1 MMIGSFFPAL
11 NGNADDKEYIIMK
24 RKADELL
31 PDLRNFFWPRPTIK
45 GILGCIVLILALFA
59 MMYAISSTGG
69 PSTGFRPLSM
79 TERIFCA
86 SIFPA
91 GCLFY
96 ALIYFVRSRLLM
108 KSIEKRWPT
117 KEEKERLNKNF
128 AEAAT
133 VFRGNVKIGKEYTF
147 LRMEQKIVETGLI
160 RSFHTETRSYA
171 RGSAT
176 YIIATVRDPEEEYER
191 EIDVLILGA
200 NKKGKEEADDLIHE
214 AISVLRFMLPEKSDD
229 E

>member
-1 MMIGSFFPAL
+1 M
-11 NGNADDKEYIIMK
+11 DDSTDEREVEYIMK

-86 SIFPA
+86 CIFPA

-96 ALIYFVRSRLLM
+96 ALISFVRSRLLM
-108 KSIEKRWPT
+108 QSIEKRWPT

-133 VFRGNVKIGKEYTF
+133 VYRGTVKIGKEYTF
-147 LRMEQKIVETGLI
+147 MRVEQKIVETGHI
-160 RSFHTETRSYA
+160 RSFHSETRSF
-171 RGSAT
+171 GKGTAT
-176 YIIATVRDPEEEYER
+176 YIIATVQDPEEESER

-200 NKKGKEEADDLIHE
+200 NKKGKEKADDLIHE
-214 AISVLRFMLPEKSDD
+214 AISVLRFMRRE
-229 E
+229 

>member
-31 PDLRNFFWPRPTIK
+31 PDLRNFFWPRPTIIE
-45 GILGCIVLILALFA
+45 ILGCIVLVLALFA
-59 MMYAISSTGG
+59 IMYALLRTGG
-69 PSTGFRPLSM
+69 PAMGYRPFSRQ
-79 TERIFCA
+79 ERFFVAC
-86 SIFPA
+86 IFPA

-96 ALIYFVRSRLLM
+96 ALIQFVRSFLLM

-133 VFRGNVKIGKEYTF
+133 VFRGTVKIGKEYTF
-147 LRMEQKIVETGLI
+147 LRMEQKIIETKLI
-160 RSFHTETRSYA
+160 RSFQTETRSYA
-171 RGSAT
+171 RGSVRS
-176 YIIATVRDPEEEYER
+176 IIALVRDPGEEYKR
-191 EIDVLILGA
+191 EIDVLFLGA
-200 NKKGKEEADDLIHE
+200 NKKGKDEADDLINE
-214 AISVLRFMLPEKSDD
+214 AISVLRFMLREKSDD

>member
-1 MMIGSFFPAL
+1 MVIGFFFPAL
-11 NGNADDKEYIIMK
+11 QGIADDKEYIMK
-24 RKADELL
+24 KKADELL
-31 PDLRNFFWPRPTIK
+31 PDLRNFFWPRPTIIE
-45 GILGCIVLILALFA
+45 ILGCIVLVLALFA
-59 MMYAISSTGG
+59 IMYALLRTGG
-69 PSTGFRPLSM
+69 PAMGYRPFSRQ
-79 TERIFCA
+79 ERFFVAC
-86 SIFPA
+86 IFPA

-96 ALIYFVRSRLLM
+96 ALIQFVRSFLLM

>member
-1 MMIGSFFPAL
+1 MIGSFFPAL

-31 PDLRNFFWPRPTIK
+31 PDLRNFFWPRPTVK
-45 GILGCIVLILALFA
+45 EILGSIAVVLALFA
-59 MMYAISSTGG
+59 IMYVLLPIGG
-69 PSTGFRPLSM
+69 PAMGYRPFSRQ
-79 TERIFCA
+79 ERFFVAC
-86 SIFPA
+86 IFPA

-96 ALIYFVRSRLLM
+96 ALIQFVRSLLLM

-133 VFRGNVKIGKEYTF
+133 VFRGTVKIGKEYAF
-147 LRMEQKIVETGLI
+147 MHKEQKIVETKLI
-160 RSFHTETRSYA
+160 RSFHTEIRSYA
-171 RGSAT
+171 RGSAR
-176 YIIATVRDPEEEYER
+176 YITALVRDPEEEYER

-200 NKKGKEEADDLIHE
+200 NKKGKEEADDLINE
-214 AISVLRFMLPEKSDD
+214 AISVLRFMLREKSDD

>member
-1 MMIGSFFPAL
+1 MRSAGLTALDGST
-11 NGNADDKEYIIMK
+11 DEREMEHIMK

-45 GILGCIVLILALFA
+45 GILGCIVLIIALFA

-69 PSTGFRPLSM
+69 PSTGFRPLS
-79 TERIFCA
+79 
-86 SIFPA
+86 
-91 GCLFY
+91 
-96 ALIYFVRSRLLM
+96 M

>member
-31 PDLRNFFWPRPTIK
+31 PDLRNFFWPRPTIIE
-45 GILGCIVLILALFA
+45 ILGCIVLVLSLFA
-59 MMYAISSTGG
+59 IMYALLRTGG
-69 PSTGFRPLSM
+69 PAMGYRPFSRQ
-79 TERIFCA
+79 ERFFVAC
-86 SIFPA
+86 IFPA

-96 ALIYFVRSRLLM
+96 ALIQFVRSLLLM

-133 VFRGNVKIGKEYTF
+133 VFRGTVKIGKEYTF
-147 LRMEQKIVETGLI
+147 LRMEQKIIETKLI
-160 RSFHTETRSYA
+160 RSFQTETRSYA
-171 RGSAT
+171 RGSVRS
-176 YIIATVRDPEEEYER
+176 IIALVRDPGEEYKR
-191 EIDVLILGA
+191 EIDVLFLGA
-200 NKKGKEEADDLIHE
+200 NKKGKDEADDLINE
-214 AISVLRFMLPEKSDD
+214 AISVLRFMLREKSD
-229 E
+229 EG

>member
-1 MMIGSFFPAL
+1 MIGSFFPAL

-31 PDLRNFFWPRPTIK
+31 PDLRNFFWPRPTIIE
-45 GILGCIVLILALFA
+45 ILGCIVLVLSLFA
-59 MMYAISSTGG
+59 IMYALLRTGG
-69 PSTGFRPLSM
+69 PAMGYRPFSRQ
-79 TERIFCA
+79 ERFFVAC
-86 SIFPA
+86 IFPA

-96 ALIYFVRSRLLM
+96 ALIQFVRSFLLM

-133 VFRGNVKIGKEYTF
+133 VFRGTVKIGKEYTF
-147 LRMEQKIVETGLI
+147 LRMEQKIIETKLI
-160 RSFHTETRSYA
+160 RSFQTETRSYA
-171 RGSAT
+171 RGSVRS
-176 YIIATVRDPEEEYER
+176 IIALVRDPGEEYKR
-191 EIDVLILGA
+191 EIDVLFLGA
-200 NKKGKEEADDLIHE
+200 NKKGKDEADDLINE
-214 AISVLRFMLPEKSDD
+214 AISVLRFMLREKSDD

>member
-31 PDLRNFFWPRPTIK
+31 PDLRNFFWPRPTIIE
-45 GILGCIVLILALFA
+45 ILGCIVLVLSLFA
-59 MMYAISSTGG
+59 IMYALLRTGG
-69 PSTGFRPLSM
+69 PAMGYRPFSRQ
-79 TERIFCA
+79 ERFFVAC
-86 SIFPA
+86 IFPA

-96 ALIYFVRSRLLM
+96 ALIQFVRSFLLM
-108 KSIEKRWPT
+108 KSIDKRWPT

-133 VFRGNVKIGKEYTF
+133 VFRGTVKIGKEYTF
-147 LRMEQKIVETGLI
+147 LRMEQKIIETKLI
-160 RSFHTETRSYA
+160 RSFQTETRSYA
-171 RGSAT
+171 RGSVRS
-176 YIIATVRDPEEEYER
+176 IIALVRDPGEEYKR
-191 EIDVLILGA
+191 EIDVLFLGA
-200 NKKGKEEADDLIHE
+200 NKKGKDEADDLINE
-214 AISVLRFMLPEKSDD
+214 AISVLRFMLREKSDD

>member
-31 PDLRNFFWPRPTIK
+31 PDLRNFFWPRPTIIE
-45 GILGCIVLILALFA
+45 ILGCIVLVLALFA
-59 MMYAISSTGG
+59 IMYALLRTGG
-69 PSTGFRPLSM
+69 PAMGYRPFSRQ
-79 TERIFCA
+79 ERFFVAC
-86 SIFPA
+86 IFPA

-96 ALIYFVRSRLLM
+96 ALIQFVRSLLLM

-133 VFRGNVKIGKEYTF
+133 VFRGTVKIGKEYTF
-147 LRMEQKIVETGLI
+147 LRMEQKIIETKLI
-160 RSFHTETRSYA
+160 RSFQTETRSYA
-171 RGSAT
+171 RG
-176 YIIATVRDPEEEYER
+176 
-191 EIDVLILGA
+191 
-200 NKKGKEEADDLIHE
+200 
-214 AISVLRFMLPEKSDD
+214 
-229 E
+229 

>member
-31 PDLRNFFWPRPTIK
+31 PDLRNFFWPRPTIIE
-45 GILGCIVLILALFA
+45 ILGCIVLVLALFA
-59 MMYAISSTGG
+59 IMYALLRTGG
-69 PSTGFRPLSM
+69 PAMGYRPFSRQ
-79 TERIFCA
+79 ERFFVAC
-86 SIFPA
+86 IFPA

-96 ALIYFVRSRLLM
+96 ALIQFVRSLLLM

-133 VFRGNVKIGKEYTF
+133 VFRGTVKIGKEYTF
-147 LRMEQKIVETGLI
+147 LRMEQKIIETKLI
-160 RSFHTETRSYA
+160 RSFQTETRSYA
-171 RGSAT
+171 RGSVRS
-176 YIIATVRDPEEEYER
+176 IIALVRDPGEEYKR
-191 EIDVLILGA
+191 EIDVLFLGA
-200 NKKGKEEADDLIHE
+200 NKKGKDEADDLINE
-214 AISVLRFMLPEKSDD
+214 AISVLRFMLREKSDD

>member
-1 MMIGSFFPAL
+1 MIGSFFPAL

-31 PDLRNFFWPRPTIK
+31 PDLRNFFWPRPTIIE
-45 GILGCIVLILALFA
+45 ILGCIVLVLALFA
-59 MMYAISSTGG
+59 IMYALLRTGG
-69 PSTGFRPLSM
+69 PAMGYRPFSRQ
-79 TERIFCA
+79 ERFFVAC
-86 SIFPA
+86 IFPA

-96 ALIYFVRSRLLM
+96 ALIQFVRSLLLM

-133 VFRGNVKIGKEYTF
+133 VFRGTVKIGKEYTF
-147 LRMEQKIVETGLI
+147 LRMEQKIIETKLI
-160 RSFHTETRSYA
+160 RSFQTETRSYA
-171 RGSAT
+171 RGSVRS
-176 YIIATVRDPEEEYER
+176 IIALVRDPGEEYKR
-191 EIDVLILGA
+191 EIDVLFLGA
-200 NKKGKEEADDLIHE
+200 NKKGKDEADDLINE
-214 AISVLRFMLPEKSDD
+214 AISVLRFMLREKSDD

>member
-1 MMIGSFFPAL
+1 
-11 NGNADDKEYIIMK
+11 MK

-45 GILGCIVLILALFA
+45 GILGCIVLVLALFA
-59 MMYAISSTGG
+59 IMYALLRTGG
-69 PSTGFRPLSM
+69 PAMGYRPFSRQ
-79 TERIFCA
+79 ERFFVAC
-86 SIFPA
+86 IFPA

-96 ALIYFVRSRLLM
+96 ALIQFVRSLLLM

-147 LRMEQKIVETGLI
+147 LRMEQKIIETKLI
-160 RSFHTETRSYA
+160 RSFQTETRSYA
-171 RGSAT
+171 RGSVRS
-176 YIIATVRDPEEEYER
+176 IIALVRDPGEEYKR
-191 EIDVLILGA
+191 EIDVLFLGA
-200 NKKGKEEADDLIHE
+200 DKKGKDEADDLIHE

>member
-45 GILGCIVLILALFA
+45 GILGCIVLVLALFA
-59 MMYAISSTGG
+59 IMYALLRTGG
-69 PSTGFRPLSM
+69 PAMGYRPFSRQ
-79 TERIFCA
+79 ERFFVAC
-86 SIFPA
+86 IFPA

-96 ALIYFVRSRLLM
+96 ALIQFVRSLLLM

-133 VFRGNVKIGKEYTF
+133 VFRGTVKIGKEYTF
-147 LRMEQKIVETGLI
+147 LRMEQKIIETKLI
-160 RSFHTETRSYA
+160 RSFQTETRSYA

-214 AISVLRFMLPEKSDD
+214 AISVLRFMLREKSDD